1 MPSRLS
7 NDERRRLTPRELEF
21 VAMAVQGLP
30 NKHIA
35 RACGVSDRTVAN
47 TLNSAYRKLGVA
59 NRWEAK
65 ALGMSLPDTAAPDV
79 FPRRPVSTPGVDAD
93 APRHGCGS

>member
-1 MPSRLS
+1 MS

-35 RACGVSDRTVAN
+35 RACGVSDRTVMAAFAFLAMIS
-47 TLNSAYRKLGVA
+47 TLVMLAVLRTSFDLVQSFA
-59 NRWEAK
+59 
-65 ALGMSLPDTAAPDV
+65 
-79 FPRRPVSTPGVDAD
+79 
-93 APRHGCGS
+93 GSGLR